1 MPEEFAPKPFRCEQE
16 ARENVLYL
24 RPYGDLDMSTAPVL
38 EQALRD
44 GIERGEHSIVV
55 DLRGLNFMDSTG
67 LTLVSRFNN
76 ESRRDGFNLALIA
89 GEQRVMR
96 LFSLTGLAE
105 YFTFVSG

>member
-1 MPEEFAPKPFRCEQE
+1 MPDDFVPKPFRCVQD
-16 ARENVLYL
+16 ARDGTLYL
-24 RPYGDLDMSTAPVL
+24 RPHGDLDMSTAPVL

-44 GIERGEHSIVV
+44 GIDRGQRMIVI

-76 ESRRDGFNLALIA
+76 ESRRDGFDLALIE

-96 LFSLTGLAE
+96 LFSLTGLGE
-105 YFTFVSG
+105 YFT